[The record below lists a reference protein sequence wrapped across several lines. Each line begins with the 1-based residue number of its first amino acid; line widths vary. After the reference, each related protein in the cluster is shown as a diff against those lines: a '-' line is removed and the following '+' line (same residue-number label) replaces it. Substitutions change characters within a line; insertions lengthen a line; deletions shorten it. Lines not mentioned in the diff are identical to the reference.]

1 MLRCRPKANNME
13 STNSK
18 KPLQILLVEDSPS
31 DAALLQENI
40 LSSGNRDIRVSVA
53 QSLNEALVHLEN
65 NHTDAV
71 LLDLTLPD
79 SSGLDTVLRA
89 KLACADLPIIVLTG
103 VDDEETGIAAMRMGV
118 QDYLVKGWADGRI
131 ITRAIHYSIE
141 RKKAEEAL
149 RQARDELEMRVQ
161 ERTKELSK
169 LNVELTAEIAERKRR
184 EERIRITNVLL
195 ELFAQK
201 TTRKEYLDSV
211 VKAIRDWSGCRC
223 AGVRLVD
230 SNGFIPYESC
240 VGFSEQFLAIE
251 NMISLKSDACSCIRV
266 VTQKPESQDK
276 PVTTPR
282 GSFRCDNAIDFIN
295 KLTRGKKSRY
305 RGNCVRNGFA
315 SLAIV
320 PVRYREE
327 ILGAIHLA
335 DEKEG
340 KVPPETVEFL
350 ENMAM
355 LIGEAVHRFNQE
367 QELKLSQQQLRLLT
381 SQSSQLS
388 LVEEKER
395 RRIASDLHDSVG
407 QILAFASRELR
418 TLKKTSSGGVEEAL
432 GEVCNQLDQAIKQ
445 TRTLSFD
452 LSPSILYDLGLE
464 VAIEDL
470 AERFCNEKKIK
481 FRFESVPGP
490 KPLAEDVKIL
500 LYRAVRELLINI
512 AKHADARTIRVSLA
526 KSASH
531 IHITVEDDGKGFDV
545 AQLGTGL
552 GKPKGFGIF
561 SIRERLGHVGGRM
574 EIDSVKDKG
583 TKVTLVAP
591 LGE

>member
-1 MLRCRPKANNME
+1 MEKAD
-13 STNSK
+13 TK
-18 KPLQILLVEDSPS
+18 KTLQILLVEDSPS
-31 DAALLQENI
+31 DAALLQESI
-40 LSSGNRDIRVSVA
+40 LSSGARDIRVSVA

-89 KLACADLPIIVLTG
+89 KLACSNLPIIVLTG

-118 QDYLVKGWADGRI
+118 QDYLVKGQADGRTI
-131 ITRAIHYSIE
+131 MRAIHYAVE
-141 RKKAEEAL
+141 RKRAEQAL
-149 RQARDELEMRVQ
+149 RQARDELELRVQ

-169 LNVELTAEIAERKRR
+169 LNVELTAEIAERKQAQ
-184 EERIRITNVLL
+184 ERTRITNVLL

-223 AGVRLVD
+223 VGVRLVD

-240 VGFSEQFLAIE
+240 VGFSEQFLAKE

-295 KLTRGKKSRY
+295 KLTREKKSRY

-320 PVRYREE
+320 PVRYRQE

-381 SQSSQLS
+381 SQLS
-388 LVEEKER
+388 LVERSR
-395 RRIASDLHDSVG
+395 RGS
-407 QILAFASRELR
+407 
-418 TLKKTSSGGVEEAL
+418 
-432 GEVCNQLDQAIKQ
+432 
-445 TRTLSFD
+445 
-452 LSPSILYDLGLE
+452 
-464 VAIEDL
+464 
-470 AERFCNEKKIK
+470 
-481 FRFESVPGP
+481 
-490 KPLAEDVKIL
+490 
-500 LYRAVRELLINI
+500 
-512 AKHADARTIRVSLA
+512 
-526 KSASH
+526 
-531 IHITVEDDGKGFDV
+531 
-545 AQLGTGL
+545 
-552 GKPKGFGIF
+552 
-561 SIRERLGHVGGRM
+561 
-574 EIDSVKDKG
+574 
-583 TKVTLVAP
+583 
-591 LGE
+591 

>member
-1 MLRCRPKANNME
+1 ME